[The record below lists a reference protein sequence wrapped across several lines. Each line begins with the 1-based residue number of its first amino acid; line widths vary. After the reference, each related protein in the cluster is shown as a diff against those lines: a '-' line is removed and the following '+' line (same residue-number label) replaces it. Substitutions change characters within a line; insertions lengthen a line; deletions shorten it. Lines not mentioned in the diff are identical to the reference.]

1 MDFSKFIQQ
10 PSIRIAHPRFTST
23 LLTTLHDRSTEK
35 PSDRIKMGK
44 NRKSKRQLVRDEK
57 RAKKREREIEHEE
70 ERDLKKQRRD
80 EEAQQQ
86 EGAGADYVPPP
97 LAGTYDENAF
107 PGAPDEGR
115 RGPNTNFEREFFGM
129 LAEQEQEYFRH
140 ADELLELNDFP
151 SAEERDIFLQN
162 VYKEMKGK
170 ELKLASSQSCSRLME
185 RLILL
190 SNTRQKKSLFDAFGG
205 HFISLVT
212 HRFASHCCEKLFLQ
226 SAPVVTQELSGEYE
240 MEPLPEGEEETEAMK
255 SSMEDLFLLTLDE
268 LEEHL
273 GFLLSDRFGSHA
285 MRALLVI
292 LSGRPLDQAGTKSLL
307 QSRKKEYI
315 TVEGAAANASE
326 LSSQVRAVP
335 SSFTMAIKKII
346 DDSTATMDATALR
359 VLAKHPTGNPTL
371 QLLLEL
377 ELTLFGKNK
386 EKKEKKQK
394 KDGDEMEEKK
404 EEEAQ
409 PEVTLLGMLA
419 PDAPAAFADNTTQAA
434 EFVNSMIYDPIGS
447 RLLETLI
454 THCPGKVFKGLQ
466 QHIFGP
472 RIQSLLRNDIAC
484 YPAIRVLNRLSR
496 EDLAD
501 AVEKSLPEMAS
512 FVDKGR
518 FNVIKTLFER
528 CHVRNGTDEINA
540 LLKALTSAYGND
552 WKNLVPK
559 LCMLDEVVEEEE
571 QAQDTEMA
579 EEGAEEKKE
588 EKAQQPKFQ
597 TPEEK
602 NKAQML
608 NHGSQLVAAL
618 LAIPGQPSKAIQA
631 SLAALKPA
639 QIMKMATTSRNTSS
653 ILIKALQTTATTPAF
668 HKVLVSS
675 LLPHV
680 YELATSQ
687 HGSTVLNEIITLPS
701 KPAEP
706 NAPAVPFHMKENII
720 SQLAQYERDLRES
733 WLGRN
738 VWRTWKGDMWS
749 HRRHDWVRWAK
760 ETDPETARVAAVPK
774 KREEKEKEEAEKKP
788 KGYLG
793 KNFDPKK
800 AKGGIAAA
808 GKDKKFEKKK
818 KEVAA

>member
-1 MDFSKFIQQ
+1 
-10 PSIRIAHPRFTST
+10 
-23 LLTTLHDRSTEK
+23 
-35 PSDRIKMGK
+35 MGK

-57 RAKKREREIEHEE
+57 RAKKRGLEIEHEE
-70 ERDLKKQRRD
+70 ERDIKKQRRE
-80 EEAQQQ
+80 EEAHQDAFAPVTD
-86 EGAGADYVPPP
+86 AGYVPPP
-97 LAGTYDENAF
+97 LDGTYDENAF
-107 PGAPDEGR
+107 PGGPEEGR
-115 RGPNTNFEREFFGM
+115 RNGPNTNFEREFFGM

-151 SAEERDIFLQN
+151 STEERDIFLQN
-162 VYKEMKGK
+162 VYKELRGK
-170 ELKLASSQSCSRLME
+170 ELKVASSQSCSRLME

-240 MEPLPEGEEETEAMK
+240 QEPLPEGEEETEAMK

-273 GFLLSDRFGSHA
+273 GYLLTDRFGSHA
-285 MRALLVI
+285 IRALLVI
-292 LSGRPLDQAGTKSLL
+292 LSGRPLDQAGTKSML

-315 TVEGAAANASE
+315 TVEGAAANQSE
-326 LSSQVRAVP
+326 LSSQIRAVP

-346 DDSTATMDATALR
+346 DDSTMTMDATALR

-377 ELTLFGKNK
+377 ELTMFVKGK
-386 EKKEKKQK
+386 EKKEKKKQK
-394 KDGDEMEEKK
+394 KDDEEAEEKK
-404 EEEAQ
+404 EETQ
-409 PEVTLLGMLA
+409 SEVTLLGMLV

-454 THCPGKVFKGLQ
+454 THCPGKIFKGLQ

-484 YPAIRVLNRLSR
+484 YPAIKVLNRLSR

-518 FNVIKTLFER
+518 FNVIRTLFER
-528 CHVRNGTDEINA
+528 CHIRNGTDEINA

-552 WKNLVPK
+552 WKKLVPK
-559 LCMLDEVVEEEE
+559 LCMLDEDVVEEE
-571 QAQDTEMA
+571 QKPDVEMA
-579 EEGAEEKKE
+579 EEGGEEKEKKKE
-588 EKAQQPKFQ
+588 KEKLQPKFQ
-597 TPEEK
+597 TQEAK
-602 NKAQML
+602 NKAFML
-608 NHGSQLVAAL
+608 NHGCQLVAAL

-639 QIMKMATTSRNTSS
+639 QVMKMATTSHNTSS
-653 ILIKALQTTATTPAF
+653 ILVKALQTPATNPTF

-687 HGSTVLNEIITLPS
+687 QGSAVLNEIISLPS

-720 SQLAQYERDLRES
+720 SQLANYESELRET

-760 ETDPETARVAAVPK
+760 ETDPETARVAAIPR

-800 AKGGIAAA
+800 LKGFAA
-808 GKDKKFEKKK
+808 KKFEKK
-818 KEVAA
+818 EAEA

>member
-1 MDFSKFIQQ
+1 
-10 PSIRIAHPRFTST
+10 
-23 LLTTLHDRSTEK
+23 
-35 PSDRIKMGK
+35 MGK

-57 RAKKREREIEHEE
+57 RAKKRGLEIEHEE
-70 ERDLKKQRRD
+70 ERDVKKQRREE
-80 EEAQQQ
+80 EEAQHTP
-86 EGAGADYVPPP
+86 ADAEYVPPP
-97 LAGTYDENAF
+97 LDGTYDENAF
-107 PGAPDEGR
+107 PGGPEGR

-151 SAEERDIFLQN
+151 STEERDIFLQN
-162 VYKEMKGK
+162 VYKEMRGK

-226 SAPVVTQELSGEYE
+226 STPVVTQELSGEYE
-240 MEPLPEGEEETEAMK
+240 QEPLPEGEEETEAMK

-273 GFLLSDRFGSHA
+273 GYLLTDRFGSHA
-285 MRALLVI
+285 IRALLVI
-292 LSGRPLDQAGTKSLL
+292 LSGRPLDQAGTKSML

-315 TVEGAAANASE
+315 TVEGAAANQSE
-326 LSSQVRAVP
+326 LSSQIRAVP

-346 DDSTATMDATALR
+346 DDSTMTMDATALR
-359 VLAKHPTGNPTL
+359 VLARHPTGNPTL

-377 ELTLFGKNK
+377 ELTMFVKGK

-394 KDGDEMEEKK
+394 KDDDEAEERK
-404 EEEAQ
+404 EETQSEA
-409 PEVTLLGMLA
+409 TLLGMLV

-454 THCPGKVFKGLQ
+454 THCPGKIFKGLQ

-484 YPAIRVLNRLSR
+484 YPAIKVLNRLSR

-501 AVEKSLPEMAS
+501 AVEKSIPEMAN

-518 FNVIKTLFER
+518 FNVIRTLFER
-528 CHVRNGTDEINA
+528 CHIRNGTDEINA

-552 WKNLVPK
+552 WKKLVPK
-559 LCMLDEVVEEEE
+559 LCMLDEEVEEEE
-571 QAQDTEMA
+571 QIPEVEMT
-579 EEGAEEKKE
+579 EEGGEGKEERKEEKKK
-588 EKAQQPKFQ
+588 EKQQQPKFQ
-597 TPEEK
+597 TQEAK
-602 NKAQML
+602 NKAFML
-608 NHGSQLVAAL
+608 NHGCQLVAAL
-618 LAIPGQPSKAIQA
+618 LNIPGQPSKAIQA

-639 QIMKMATTSRNTSS
+639 QVMKMATTSHNTSS
-653 ILIKALQTTATTPAF
+653 ILVKALQTPATNPTF

-687 HGSTVLNEIITLPS
+687 QGSAVLNEIISLPS

-720 SQLAQYERDLRES
+720 SQLANHESDLRET

-760 ETDPETARVAAVPK
+760 ETDPETARVAAVPR
-774 KREEKEKEEAEKKP
+774 KREDKEKEEAEKKP

-800 AKGGIAAA
+800 AKGFAA
-808 GKDKKFEKKK
+808 KKFEKK
-818 KEVAA
+818 EVEA

>member
-1 MDFSKFIQQ
+1 
-10 PSIRIAHPRFTST
+10 
-23 LLTTLHDRSTEK
+23 
-35 PSDRIKMGK
+35 MGK

-57 RAKKREREIEHEE
+57 RAKKRGLELEHEE
-70 ERDLKKQRRD
+70 EKEIKKQRLE
-80 EEAQQQ
+80 EEAF
-86 EGAGADYVPPP
+86 APVADAEYVPPP
-97 LAGTYDENAF
+97 IDGAYGENAF
-107 PGAPDEGR
+107 PGGPEEGR
-115 RGPNTNFEREFFGM
+115 RNGPNTNFEREFFGM

-162 VYKEMKGK
+162 VYKELRGK
-170 ELKLASSQSCSRLME
+170 ELKVASSQSCSRLME

-240 MEPLPEGEEETEAMK
+240 QEPLPEGEEETEAMK

-273 GFLLSDRFGSHA
+273 GYLLTDRFGSHA
-285 MRALLVI
+285 IRALLVI
-292 LSGRPLDQAGTKSLL
+292 LSGRPLDQAGTKSMLH
-307 QSRKKEYI
+307 SRNKEYI
-315 TVEGAAANASE
+315 TVEGAVANQSE
-326 LSSQVRAVP
+326 LSSQIRAVP

-346 DDSTATMDATALR
+346 DDSTLTMDATALR

-377 ELTLFGKNK
+377 ELTMFVKGK
-386 EKKEKKQK
+386 EKKEKKPK
-394 KDGDEMEEKK
+394 KGEEEAEAEEKK
-404 EEEAQ
+404 EEPQ
-409 PEVTLLGMLA
+409 SEVTLLGMLV

-454 THCPGKVFKGLQ
+454 THCPGKIFKGLQ

-484 YPAIRVLNRLSR
+484 YPAIKVLNRLSR

-501 AVEKSLPEMAS
+501 AVQKSLPEMAS

-518 FNVIKTLFER
+518 FNVIRTLFER
-528 CHVRNGTDEINA
+528 CHIRNGTDEINA

-552 WKNLVPK
+552 WKKLVPK
-559 LCMLDEVVEEEE
+559 LCMLDEEVAEEE
-571 QAQDTEMA
+571 QKPESTEDVEM
-579 EEGAEEKKE
+579 EGVEGEEKKE
-588 EKAQQPKFQ
+588 VKKEKPLPKFQ
-597 TPEEK
+597 TQEAK
-602 NKAQML
+602 NKAFML
-608 NHGSQLVAAL
+608 NHGCQLVSAL

-639 QIMKMATTSRNTSS
+639 QVMKMATTSHNTSA
-653 ILIKALQTTATTPAF
+653 ILVKALQTPANSPTF

-675 LLPHV
+675 MLPHV

-687 HGSTVLNEIITLPS
+687 HGSAVLNEIISLPS

-720 SQLAQYERDLRES
+720 SQLANYESDLRET

-760 ETDPETARVAAVPK
+760 ETDPEAARVAAIPK

-800 AKGGIAAA
+800 AKGFAA
-808 GKDKKFEKKK
+808 KKFEKK
-818 KEVAA
+818 ADA

>member
-1 MDFSKFIQQ
+1 
-10 PSIRIAHPRFTST
+10 
-23 LLTTLHDRSTEK
+23 
-35 PSDRIKMGK
+35 MGK

-57 RAKKREREIEHEE
+57 RAKKRDREIEHEE
-70 ERDLKKQRRD
+70 ERDIKKQRR
-80 EEAQQQ
+80 EEAQK
-86 EGAGADYVPPP
+86 EALAPAAAEYVPPP
-97 LAGTYDENAF
+97 LDGTYDENAF
-107 PGAPDEGR
+107 PGAPEGR

-129 LAEQEQEYFRH
+129 LEEQEQEYFRH

-151 SAEERDIFLQN
+151 STEERDIFLQN
-162 VYKEMKGK
+162 VYKEMRGK

-240 MEPLPEGEEETEAMK
+240 QEPLPEGEEETEAMK

-292 LSGRPLDQAGTKSLL
+292 LSGRSLDQAGTKSLL

-326 LSSQVRAVP
+326 LSSQIRAVP

-359 VLAKHPTGNPTL
+359 VLAKHPTGNPAL

-377 ELTLFGKNK
+377 ELTMFVKGK
-386 EKKEKKQK
+386 EKGDKKQK
-394 KDGDEMEEKK
+394 KKDDEAEEKK
-404 EEEAQ
+404 EETQ
-409 PEVTLLGMLA
+409 SEVTLLGMLV

-454 THCPGKVFKGLQ
+454 THCPGKIFKGLQ

-528 CHVRNGTDEINA
+528 CNVRNGTDEINS

-559 LCMLDEVVEEEE
+559 LCMLDEEVSEEE
-571 QAQDTEMA
+571 QKPESTEEVG
-579 EEGAEEKKE
+579 EEGAEGKKE
-588 EKAQQPKFQ
+588 EKKEKTQPKFQ
-597 TPEEK
+597 TQEAK
-602 NKAQML
+602 NKAFML

-618 LAIPGQPSKAIQA
+618 LAIPGQPSKAIQS

-639 QIMKMATTSRNTSS
+639 QVMKMATTSHNTSS
-653 ILIKALQTTATTPAF
+653 ILVKALQTPATTPTF

-687 HGSTVLNEIITLPS
+687 RGSAVLNEIITLPS

-720 SQLAQYERDLRES
+720 SQLAQYERDLRET

-760 ETDPETARVAAVPK
+760 ETDPETARVAAAPK

-800 AKGGIAAA
+800 AKGFA
-808 GKDKKFEKKK
+808 GKKFEKK
-818 KEVAA
+818 EVAA